1 MKKGKI
7 PVEKRSFLNHLG
19 LFLSARETFLI
30 ISKVKIPTPDP
41 ILYILYWIN
50 GGGRGGGSNKQGE
63 GGRNLC
69 KIK

>member
-30 ISKVKIPTPDP
+30 ISKVKIPTPEPTPDP

-50 GGGRGGGSNKQGE
+50 GGGGE
-63 GGRNLC
+63 GGF
-69 KIK
+69 